1 MYGARAIPVVLS
13 VAAGLVAVGAR
24 GAAPAPEQESP
35 ATLVASVP
43 GSAVSVGDRVPVRVT
58 VHGGDGWQWGDLV
71 VEASERW
78 AVVAPPHGVAG
89 SSPPVW
95 ELVLAP
101 LVVGESALPAM
112 GVTARPPAGDPVQV
126 ALGAPPRVTVASVLP
141 PGEEDAKPAPLRDP
155 LGARGFPWEWILPWA
170 LVATPLVAAGV
181 WWGTRRRRRLMEA
194 GGASPLP
201 PLAELEGRLTELETA
216 LARAVPTAPWCD
228 GLAAAF
234 RRFLERR
241 SGAPA
246 CEMTSFELR
255 GLARRERW
263 PETVQR
269 ALHRVM
275 TVVDGVRFSRLGCA
289 DGELTEVLGAARS
302 AARTLDAHLAAA
314 EAELEEAS

>member
-1 MYGARAIPVVLS
+1 MYAARARAVLLGA
-13 VAAGLVAVGAR
+13 AAGLLAVGAL
-24 GAAPAPEQESP
+24 GAAPALEPGSP

-58 VHGGDGWQWGDLV
+58 VRGGDGWQWGDLV
-71 VEASERW
+71 VEASEEW
-78 AVVAPPHGVAG
+78 AVVAPPHAVAG

-112 GVTARPPAGDPVQV
+112 GVTARPPAGDPVRV
-126 ALGAPPRVTVASVLP
+126 ALGSEPTVTVASVLP
-141 PGEEDAKPAPLRDP
+141 PGEDDAKPAPLRDP

-170 LVATPLVAAGV
+170 LVATPFVVAGV
-181 WWGTRRRRRLMEA
+181 WWRRRRRRRLLEA
-194 GGASPLP
+194 GGASLLP
-201 PLAELEGRLTELETA
+201 PLAELEGRLRELETA
-216 LARAVPTAPWCD
+216 LGRAAPAAPWCD
-228 GLAAAF
+228 GLAGAF

-263 PETVQR
+263 PEPFQR

-275 TVVDGVRFSRLGCA
+275 TVVDGVRFSRLGVA
-289 DGELTEVLGAARS
+289 DGELTEVLVAARS
-302 AARTLDAHLAAA
+302 AARTLDGHLAAA
-314 EAELEEAS
+314 ETELEEAS